1 MYQSKEPITHQLIQ
15 ITKKYLS
22 AFAVR
27 VQQLELERY
36 HYILVLI
43 NDNDELLTQK
53 GLAEILQV
61 NKSQM
66 VAMIDYLSSK
76 GYVKRKINPTDR
88 REQLIKLT
96 DKARKDIAVIENSIT
111 ELNKK
116 AVENLTENEIR
127 NFNTAVNTIQKNLNF
142 EVTHEI
148 EVNYNRTKSNL

>member
-1 MYQSKEPITHQLIQ
+1 MYQSKEPITLQLVQ

-22 AFAVR
+22 AFAVS
-27 VQQLELERY
+27 VQKLDLDKY

-43 NDNDELLTQK
+43 NDHHESLSQK

-66 VAMIDYLSSK
+66 VAMIDYLSEN
-76 GYVKRKINPTDR
+76 GYVKRLVNPADR

-96 DKARKDIAVIENSIT
+96 DKARKDVVVIANCIT
-111 ELNKK
+111 TLNQK
-116 AVENLTENEIR
+116 AVEGLSEIEIK
-127 NFNTAVNTIQKNLNF
+127 NFNNVLNMMQQNLNT

-148 EVNYNRTKSNL
+148 EVNYNRT